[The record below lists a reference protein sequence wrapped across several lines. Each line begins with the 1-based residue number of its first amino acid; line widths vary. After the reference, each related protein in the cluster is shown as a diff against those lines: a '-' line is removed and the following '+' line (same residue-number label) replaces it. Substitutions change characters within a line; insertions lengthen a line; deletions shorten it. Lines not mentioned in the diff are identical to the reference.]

1 MNNNSDVARKS
12 FRGGGEIFQEFLNL
26 KFSIQLKFSHL
37 PLLEKIVYF
46 FIARMEAGVGI
57 VFETE
62 PYISI
67 FPYILLQKNHF

>member
-1 MNNNSDVARKS
+1 ME
-12 FRGGGEIFQEFLNL
+12 GQEFLNL
-26 KFSIQLKFSHL
+26 RFSIQLKFSHL

-67 FPYILLQKNHF
+67 SHGLSNQAIF